1 MDKRKGFLVSYLIIP
16 VCFLVAVIAVG
27 LIRKHSLI
35 EIYNDG
41 LGITALYYLFV
52 SLFIY
57 IRWEHFSNK
66 KQGVKV
72 MDIVY
77 TVLGAIVCMILVIS
91 IDAGIT
97 KLFDEKSI
105 MQKNY
110 IKMSLSYFIGIF
122 VFLLIVRLIFS

>member
-1 MDKRKGFLVSYLIIP
+1 
-16 VCFLVAVIAVG
+16 
-27 LIRKHSLI
+27 
-35 EIYNDG
+35 
-41 LGITALYYLFV
+41 
-52 SLFIY
+52 
-57 IRWEHFSNK
+57 
-66 KQGVKV
+66 
-72 MDIVY
+72 
-77 TVLGAIVCMILVIS
+77 MILVIS